1 MRGGGKGLTQCRQ
14 DRHSQS
20 HFSGPAETAPRTSY
34 LSLKPQLG
42 AFSSATL
49 SETLQLKEL
58 SGLHHMELLPTL
70 CFPRRLS
77 IPPHKRILAGHL
89 LTPGTGNTELHKIQL
104 LPFTNSLSKGATDLK
119 TEHSNHIKGCEG
131 CARPKDRDPPIL
143 LGGFG
148 KPSQRR

>member
-1 MRGGGKGLTQCRQ
+1 MRGGGKGLPQCRQ
-14 DRHSQS
+14 DRCSQS

-34 LSLKPQLG
+34 LSFKPQLS
-42 AFSSATL
+42 AFSSTTL

-89 LTPGTGNTELHKIQL
+89 LTPGTGNTELPKISL
-104 LPFTNSLSKGATDLK
+104 LPSTNSLSKEATDLK
-119 TEHSNHIKGCEG
+119 REHSNNIKGCEV
-131 CARPKDRDPPIL
+131 CARPKDWDPPIFP
-143 LGGFG
+143 GGFG
-148 KPSQRR
+148 KPSERR